1 MDRTDTIAAIS
12 TAPGEGGIAIVRMSG
27 PRAGEILKQAF
38 QPARGGAR
46 ISSHRMR
53 YGAVLSESGEMLDEV
68 MAVFMQS
75 PNTYTRE
82 DVAEIYCHGGA
93 ACARSVVRR
102 LLSLGARAAQPGEFT
117 RRAYENGRIDLSR
130 AEAVMQLVGAKSEA
144 ARRAAVAQMRGGVAS
159 FVEETVGRIE
169 HMLSSIQAAVDFPD
183 EVDEQAVAE
192 EVRLE
197 LEKLAGQIEKKA
209 DPAAARVVREGA
221 SVVIAGRPNA
231 GKSSLMNALL
241 QFERAIV
248 TDIPGTTRDVLT
260 ERFEIG
266 GCSVRLCDTAGLRK
280 SGDAIEA
287 IGVER
292 AMAEIEQADVVLLVL
307 DQSREIC
314 EEELA
319 LLARADDRYVLC
331 LNKADLPSRF
341 DQSALLAREAV
352 SLCARTGEGVE
363 RVVSIVEQKLR
374 ARAGEES
381 FFTVER
387 QMSLARE
394 AASCLR
400 ASASALA
407 EGFSPD
413 VIAPDL
419 LRACALLDG
428 VTGRDAAEE
437 VIDNIFARF
446 CVGK

>member
-1 MDRTDTIAAIS
+1 M
-12 TAPGEGGIAIVRMSG
+12 
-27 PRAGEILKQAF
+27 
-38 QPARGGAR
+38 
-46 ISSHRMR
+46 
-53 YGAVLSESGEMLDEV
+53 
-68 MAVFMQS
+68 
-75 PNTYTRE
+75 
-82 DVAEIYCHGGA
+82 
-93 ACARSVVRR
+93 
-102 LLSLGARAAQPGEFT
+102 
-117 RRAYENGRIDLSR
+117 
-130 AEAVMQLVGAKSEA
+130 
-144 ARRAAVAQMRGGVAS
+144 
-159 FVEETVGRIE
+159 
-169 HMLSSIQAAVDFPD
+169 
-183 EVDEQAVAE
+183 
-192 EVRLE
+192 
-197 LEKLAGQIEKKA
+197 
-209 DPAAARVVREGA
+209 VREGA

-400 ASASALA
+400 ASALA

>member
-1 MDRTDTIAAIS
+1 
-12 TAPGEGGIAIVRMSG
+12 
-27 PRAGEILKQAF
+27 
-38 QPARGGAR
+38 
-46 ISSHRMR
+46 
-53 YGAVLSESGEMLDEV
+53 
-68 MAVFMQS
+68 
-75 PNTYTRE
+75 
-82 DVAEIYCHGGA
+82 
-93 ACARSVVRR
+93 
-102 LLSLGARAAQPGEFT
+102 
-117 RRAYENGRIDLSR
+117 
-130 AEAVMQLVGAKSEA
+130 MQLVGAKSEA